1 MRAASTAYPRAGNA
15 MWQLNLA
22 MSEDEAVQI
31 VDLYDTTGKGEMRYE
46 QLVKDVCA
54 GVPHFTKQ
62 YDDPETIAKLQK
74 LDRAE
79 PTTRGKAHDDE
90 RMMQFMFTN
99 RPLEKVP
106 CQLAEEFK
114 IRLKTALFAI
124 MVRKGGTV
132 TSILREAF
140 QAWDQDSS
148 GELNTKEFVG
158 AIGRCG
164 LQIDDATAHQL
175 VNYYDR
181 KGEQGRFG
189 DGEIHYMDLVDELGK
204 TCLHFMAT
212 AKANEFHDPTKPV
225 EIETPKRV
233 KQLVGQI
240 RDSILK
246 ALPRASVQQGRRKK
260 QVRPRDLLLGTC
272 VRLDRNGSGM
282 LDEKDMLRV
291 FRDLRATLTE
301 GGMRELLIWYGV
313 DGSQRMPYQR
323 LVDDCFPKGST
334 PVRTPPIKSPQQKV
348 SQSSARKKLA
358 RIAAE
363 KATIEKR
370 LRELNA
376 EARAL

>member
-1 MRAASTAYPRAGNA
+1 M
-15 MWQLNLA
+15 
-22 MSEDEAVQI
+22 
-31 VDLYDTTGKGEMRYE
+31 
-46 QLVKDVCA
+46 
-54 GVPHFTKQ
+54 
-62 YDDPETIAKLQK
+62 
-74 LDRAE
+74 
-79 PTTRGKAHDDE
+79 TR
-90 RMMQFMFTN
+90 RTQ
-99 RPLEKVP
+99 
-106 CQLAEEFK
+106 
-114 IRLKTALFAI
+114 ALFAI

-212 AKANEFHDPTKPV
+212 AKANEFHDPSKPV
-225 EIETPKRV
+225 VIETPARV

-246 ALPRASVQQGRRKK
+246 ALPRASVGKK
-260 QVRPRDLLLGTC
+260 KKPVRPRDLLLGTC
-272 VRLDRNGSGM
+272 VRLDKSGTGM
-282 LDEKDMLRV
+282 LDEKDLMRV
-291 FRDLRATLTE
+291 FRDLRATIVE

-323 LVDDCFPKGST
+323 LVDDCFPRGGT
-334 PVRTPPIKSPQQKV
+334 PVRTPPIKSPQPK

>member
-1 MRAASTAYPRAGNA
+1 

-22 MSEDEAVQI
+22 MSEDEAIQI
-31 VDLYDTTGKGEMRYE
+31 VDLYDTSGKGEMRYE

-62 YDDPETIAKLQK
+62 YDDPETLAKLQK

-79 PTTRGKAHDDE
+79 PSTRGKAHDDE

-114 IRLKTALFAI
+114 VRLKTALFAI

-246 ALPRASVQQGRRKK
+246 ALPRATTGKK
-260 QVRPRDLLLGTC
+260 KKPVRPRDLLLGTC

-282 LDEKDMLRV
+282 LDEKDLMRV
-291 FRDLRATLTE
+291 FRDLRATIVE

-323 LVDDCFPKGST
+323 LVDDCFPRGGT
-334 PVRTPPIKSPQQKV
+334 PVRTPPIKSPQPK

>member
-1 MRAASTAYPRAGNA
+1 

-31 VDLYDTTGKGEMRYE
+31 VDLYDSTGKGEMRYD
-46 QLVKDVCA
+46 QLVKDITA

-62 YDDPETIAKLQK
+62 YNDAATLETLRK

-79 PTTRGKAHDDE
+79 PSTRGKAHDDE

-114 IRLKTALFAI
+114 VRLKTALFAI

-164 LQIDDATAHQL
+164 LQIDDNTAHQL

-189 DGEIHYMDLVDELGK
+189 DGEIHYMDLVEELGK

-212 AKANEFHDPTKPV
+212 AKANEFHDPSKPV
-225 EIETPKRV
+225 VVETPKRV

-246 ALPRASVQQGRRKK
+246 ALPRASVGKK
-260 QVRPRDLLLGTC
+260 KVVRPRDLLLGTC
-272 VRLDRNGSGM
+272 VRLDKSGSGM
-282 LDEKDMLRV
+282 LDEKDLLRA
-291 FRDLRATLTE
+291 FRDLKATIVE

-323 LVDDCFPKGST
+323 LVDDCFPRGGT
-334 PVRTPPIKSPQQKV
+334 PVRTPPIKAPPPK